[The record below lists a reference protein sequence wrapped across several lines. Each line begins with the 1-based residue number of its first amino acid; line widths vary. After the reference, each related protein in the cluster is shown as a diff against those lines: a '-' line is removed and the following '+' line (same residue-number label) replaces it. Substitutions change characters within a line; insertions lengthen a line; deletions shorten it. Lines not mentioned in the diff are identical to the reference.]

1 MLQRRT
7 VLAQLATGTA
17 TLLVLGACAS
27 QQGGLGALGGKT
39 NNPLDLIGAIR
50 QLLTIV
56 AARALGNL
64 GKSGGFMN
72 NALARIGIPS
82 ATAAPLMALL
92 NQMGITKNIEKQFN
106 TVAEVATTR
115 LTPMLNSAISSLSP
129 ADANAII
136 KGGPTAAT
144 QFLKSTLSTQ
154 LLAQFKPLVTNAL
167 NENGGLGLVGQAMS
181 LAQGFS
187 GGGQA
192 GASPFATGDVSGFI
206 SSKAL
211 DGIFS
216 AMANEEQAVRNDPA
230 GGGSALVAQVFHGG

>member
-1 MLQRRT
+1 MLHRRM

-17 TLLVLGACAS
+17 SVFILGACAS
-27 QQGGLGALGGKT
+27 QQGGLGALGGGTK
-39 NNPLDLIGAIR
+39 NPLDLIGAIR

-72 NALARIGIPS
+72 NTLARIGIPS
-82 ATAAPLMALL
+82 TTAAPLMALL

-115 LTPMLNSAISSLSP
+115 LTPMLNSAIASLSP
-129 ADANAII
+129 QDANAIV

-144 QFLKSTLSTQ
+144 QFLKSALSTQ
-154 LLAQFKPLVTNAL
+154 LLTQLKPLVTNAL
-167 NENGGLGLVGQAMS
+167 NENGGLGLLGQAMS

-187 GGGQA
+187 GSGQA
-192 GASPFATGDVSGFI
+192 GTSPFVGGDASGFI

-216 AMANEEQAVRNDPA
+216 AMASEEQVLRNDPT